1 MISAVVI
8 IIVTIALL
16 VWLIVWRHES
26 LFTSSPHVLPDV
38 SHTVDALPKKSVS
51 HPPIMLADSNQP
63 VPTNSWL
70 SGLVFGGKQSV
81 VYASPWTLQATDNGL
96 SVSYPTVHST
106 PNTVWAEHSNDI
118 QINTGS
124 DSYGVQDISDISADV
139 ALKKGDSVV
148 AKVTMT
154 EGSPYL
160 YLNIPAHATTSLQF
174 SGSTDTRASN
184 ERVITISDKH
194 YGLWADTH
202 IAIKQADNQL
212 QLAANDTAGQ
222 ATLIALP
229 SSIDTQTAF
238 ALAGNAVTSTKTSY
252 STSGDSSKTTYT
264 LTTKNNQPTLFGML
278 PNQYQ
283 GGSVTNASGSIL
295 SLLGE
300 QKFSK
305 GTTFSYSLKRS
316 IPDATIIT
324 KRLSADQKAQ
334 LVQSLKSDIATTAF
348 GAADSYGAGKQLYRA
363 ANLLE
368 LAHELGQDDQAN
380 IIEGKLAAQL
390 DTWLDPSSGKKRGD
404 KYFYYDTQIH
414 GIVGVQPGFGSETFN
429 DHHFHY
435 GYFVY
440 AASILG
446 RYDKAFVNQHKQM
459 VDALIRDYAS
469 PAATSQFPK
478 LRNYDSYLGHSF
490 ADGYGASLDGNN
502 QESSSEAVNAYYAV
516 YVWGQTTHNTALQQ
530 FGAWLYRNEANDA
543 LTYWTNIDQ
552 SAPQFAQYKQP
563 IVSLV
568 WQGKLDY
575 GTFFSDSPAAKL
587 GIQTIPM
594 SPGQAYLGTDVSR
607 VAKNLSS
614 VGQSPDQ
621 LADYLL
627 MYQALADPSQASDGL
642 KAITPANIDS
652 GDSKT
657 YLMAWIYSH
666 S

>member
-1 MISAVVI
+1 MISAIIVI
-8 IIVTIALL
+8 IIAALL
-16 VWLIVWRHES
+16 LIWLLIWQRDV
-26 LFTSSPHVLPDV
+26 LFTPNADNVLPDV
-38 SHTVDALPKKSVS
+38 SKVVDTLPKKSVN
-51 HPPIMLADSNQP
+51 HPTIMLADSNQP

-81 VYASPWTLQATDNGL
+81 VYASPWTLQAAGNGV
-96 SVSYPTVHST
+96 SVSYPTVNST
-106 PNTVWAEHSNDI
+106 PTTVWAEHSNDI

-124 DSYGVQDISDISADV
+124 DSYAVQHISDISAEV
-139 ALKKGDSVV
+139 AFKKGTT
-148 AKVTMT
+148 VTIT

-160 YLNIPAHATTSLQF
+160 YLAIPAHTTTSLQF
-174 SGSTDTRASN
+174 SGNTSTRASN
-184 ERVITISDKH
+184 ERIVTIGDKRYGVWTDKH
-194 YGLWADTH
+194 
-202 IAIKQADNQL
+202 IAVKQADNQL
-212 QLAANDTAGQ
+212 QLTADDTARQ

-229 SSIDTQTAF
+229 PSIDTQTAF
-238 ALAGNAVTSTKTSY
+238 ALADNVVTDTKVSY

-264 LTTKNNQPTLFGML
+264 LTTNNHQPTLFGML

-283 GGSVTNASGSIL
+283 GGSVPNANGSML

-300 QKFSK
+300 QKFSE
-305 GTTFSYSLKRS
+305 GTTFSYSLQRS
-316 IPDATIIT
+316 IPDDTIIT
-324 KRLSADQKAQ
+324 KSLTGDQKAQ
-334 LVQSLKSDIATTAF
+334 LVQSLKSDIAATTFDAT
-348 GAADSYGAGKQLYRA
+348 DSYGAGKQLYRA

-368 LAHELGQDDQAN
+368 LTHELDEDDQAS
-380 IIEGKLAAQL
+380 IIEGKLATQL
-390 DTWLDPSSGKKRGD
+390 DMWLDPSSSKKRSD
-404 KYFYYDTQIH
+404 KYFYYDPQIH

-440 AASILG
+440 AASVLG

-459 VDALIRDYAS
+459 VDALIHDYAS

-516 YVWGQTTHNTALQQ
+516 YLWGQTTHSTALQQ

-594 SPGQAYLGTDVSR
+594 SPGQAYLGTDTSR
-607 VAKNLSS
+607 VTENLTS

-627 MYQALADPSQASDGL
+627 MYQALADPGKASEGL